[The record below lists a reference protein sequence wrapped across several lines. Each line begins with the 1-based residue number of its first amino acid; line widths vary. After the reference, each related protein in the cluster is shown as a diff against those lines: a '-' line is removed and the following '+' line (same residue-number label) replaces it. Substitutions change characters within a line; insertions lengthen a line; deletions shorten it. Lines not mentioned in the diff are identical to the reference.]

1 MSTNYRFL
9 TLGLTGLSF
18 CSTDFSRSF
27 EKIMMSFAL
36 LQDSVLTA
44 CTAFLLQRQEALPVS
59 AFVSAWF
66 SNKDFVGIGSI
77 RPFPGLIK
85 RFSPIKSSLPASSS
99 TKDLHG
105 IWSVSGEIGLLFA
118 ASDARERILNMQ
130 HQLCGQVLCNCNFYH
145 GVQHEGHSGLLRK
158 DPEVYLLRNSL
169 DGIRLLLDR
178 TALVDVL
185 THYI

>member
-1 MSTNYRFL
+1 
-9 TLGLTGLSF
+9 
-18 CSTDFSRSF
+18 
-27 EKIMMSFAL
+27 MSFAL
-36 LQDSVLTA
+36 LQDSVLIA

-66 SNKDFVGIGSI
+66 FQQRLRRDWEHK
-77 RPFPGLIK
+77 GLIR

-118 ASDARERILNMQ
+118 ASDARERTLNMQ
-130 HQLCGQVLCNCNFYH
+130 HQPCGQVLYNCNFYH
-145 GVQHEGHSGLLRK
+145 GAQHEGHSGLLRNH
-158 DPEVYLLRNSL
+158 PEVYLLRNSL
-169 DGIRLLLDR
+169 DGISLLLDR